1 MNNLIQVSNNN
12 DWQHALRNA
21 VTRPDELLHLLNLP
35 KELLPAAES
44 AAELFPL
51 RVPREFVSRIKVGN
65 VNDPLLRQILP
76 IHLEHSEV
84 DGYSSDP
91 LDEASASPVPGVV
104 HKYKDRVL
112 LITSGACAINCR
124 YCFRRHYPYDANQ
137 LGGGQ
142 WQQALLYIR
151 ENTDLK
157 EVIFSGGDPLVTS
170 DTRLQRML
178 NDLESIEHLERVRFH
193 TRFPVVIPSRVTEQF
208 CQILLDSRLSSVVV
222 LHINHSNEIDK
233 SLGDSI
239 SRLKSAGVTVLNQAV
254 LLKGVND
261 TANELANLSRELFSH
276 GALPYYLFL
285 FDPVAGASHFDVGDE
300 EGLAI
305 YKELQAELPGF
316 LLPKLAK
323 EIPGRTSKTLIT

>member
-1 MNNLIQVSNNN
+1 MNNLIQVSTN

-21 VTRPDELLHLLNLP
+21 VTRPEELLQLLKLP
-35 KELLPAAES
+35 NDLLPAAES
-44 AAELFPL
+44 AAELFGL
-51 RVPREFVSRIKVGN
+51 RVPREFVSRIEVGN
-65 VNDPLLRQILP
+65 KNDPLLRQILP
-76 IHLEHSEV
+76 IHLEHVEV
-84 DGYSSDP
+84 PGYSNDP
-91 LDEASASPVPGVV
+91 LEEASASPVPGVV

-124 YCFRRHYPYDANQ
+124 YCFRRHYPYEDNQ
-137 LGGGQ
+137 LGGTQ
-142 WQQALLYIR
+142 WQNALQYIR
-151 ENTDLK
+151 GNTDLK

-170 DTRLQRML
+170 DTRLLKML

-193 TRFPVVIPSRVTEQF
+193 TRFPVVIPARITEQF
-208 CQILLDSRLSSVVV
+208 CQILANTKLNSVVV
-222 LHINHSNEIDK
+222 LHINHSNEINRDV
-233 SLGDSI
+233 GDSI
-239 SRLKSAGVTVLNQAV
+239 SKLKSAGATVLNQAV

-261 TANELANLSRELFSH
+261 TTNELANLSRKLFSH

-305 YKELQAELPGF
+305 YKELQAELPGY

-323 EIPGRTSKTLIT
+323 EIHGRSSKTLIS